1 MDNERKVNKMACF
14 MLKDN
19 MVIKVDAT
27 EISHTDGFIIAWRY
41 EDVVAMFRASE
52 IIGWWIEG
60 GSVKCQVKQDLL

>member
-1 MDNERKVNKMACF
+1 MACF

-52 IIGWWIEG
+52 IVGCWLER
-60 GSVKCQVKQDLL
+60 SPVKLAKMDGTPEN